1 MARYAVLGAG
11 NGGQALAALLKYKG
25 NQVSLWSNS
34 KQKVE
39 QFLERRNK
47 IIVNGQIDFEV
58 YLDKVTDNIK
68 EAINKA
74 SMVLVV
80 LPANAHSETIANL
93 VPYLN
98 KDQTIILNPG
108 RTAGALE
115 ARNIFLERGI
125 RKKDIPN
132 ILETQ
137 SLFCACRASDVGV
150 VNILSFKKENV
161 MSGIPCIE
169 NRAIIEQC
177 SQIYE
182 NLVVVDSTLETG
194 LNNMGA
200 LLHPAP
206 VLLNTGWIE
215 TRDVF
220 FSHYYQGI
228 SPSVANFIEHMDNE
242 RMEIA
247 SKLGVK
253 VRSVKEWHEDMYGS
267 MGNNLFETLQKNS
280 IYASI
285 DAPNKITHR
294 YLIEDIPTGLVP
306 ISGIG
311 KLLGVETPYI
321 DTIIKLGCLMTNID
335 FISTGRNIEKLG
347 LINKNASEILAA
359 FRGY

>member
-1 MARYAVLGAG
+1 MSRYAVLGAG
-11 NGGQALAALLKYKG
+11 NGGQALAALLKFKG
-25 NQVSLWSNS
+25 NQVYLWTNN

-39 QFLERRNK
+39 YFLERRNK
-47 IIVNGQIDFEV
+47 VCVNGIIEFEV
-58 YLDKVTDNIK
+58 YLDKVTDDIK
-68 EAINKA
+68 EAIDEA
-74 SMVLVV
+74 TMVLVV
-80 LPANAHSETIANL
+80 VPANAHSEIIAKL
-93 VPYLN
+93 APHI
-98 KDQTIILNPG
+98 KEEQTIILNPG

-115 ARNIFLERGI
+115 ARNVLLEQGL
-125 RKKDIPN
+125 RKENIPI

-150 VNILSFKKENV
+150 VNILSFKNENV
-161 MSGIPCIE
+161 ISGIPCLE

-228 SPSVANFIEHMDNE
+228 SPSIANFIEHMDNE

-247 SKLGVK
+247 TKLSVK
-253 VRSVKEWHEDMYGS
+253 VRSVREWHEDMYGS
-267 MGNNLFETLQKNS
+267 MGNNLFETLQKNIS
-280 IYASI
+280 YASI
-285 DAPNKITHR
+285 DAPNRITHR

-359 FRGY
+359 FRGC